1 MWELAER
8 IEEVRAL
15 VRENDG
21 RNVADSRFVQKV
33 DGLLDIFYD
42 DIGEIK
48 RIDLSTLFYLFLVK
62 CLYVNRRST
71 KAAVL
76 DYLADMLNR
85 YLWTRELFPLGL
97 SRQQYLDML
106 TLVLE
111 ETKAAS
117 AFQNLFEFHRK
128 LGDNALFLTGL
139 FPAAI
144 NRRASSRRR
153 WWATTP
159 GLNRA
164 RYVDFG
170 RRNYHLAADHELA
183 EWTGQRPVLSKLSEH
198 FEIYMDALSEM
209 AERYVTGFDM
219 SIITDKFLDS
229 INRYRR
235 TGEERYLD
243 DARKYAAILKI
254 DRGAFPKLY
263 RRRPRFAILPDRPS
277 PPSSPWGTGGSG
289 LAN

>member
-8 IEEVRAL
+8 IEEVKR
-15 VRENDG
+15 VVTENDG
-21 RNVADSRFVQKV
+21 RNVADSRFIRQV
-33 DGLLDIFYD
+33 DELLSLFYD

-71 KAAVL
+71 RAAVL
-76 DYLADMLNR
+76 DYLSDMLNR
-85 YLWTRELFPLGL
+85 YLWTRELFPVGL

-106 TLVLE
+106 TLVIE
-111 ETKAAS
+111 ETKETS

-139 FPAAI
+139 FPVAI
-144 NRRASSRRR
+144 NRRSSSRRR
-153 WWATTP
+153 WWVATP
-159 GLNRA
+159 ALNRA

-198 FEIYMDALSEM
+198 FEVYMDALNEM
-209 AERYVTGFDM
+209 ADRYVMGFDM
-219 SIITDKFLDS
+219 NIITDKFLDS

-243 DARKYAAILKI
+243 DARKYAALLKI
-254 DRGAFPKLY
+254 DRGAFSRLY
-263 RRRPRFAILPDRPS
+263 RRRPRFALLPDK
-277 PPSSPWGTGGSG
+277 PSSPPLRGADEGGPDD
-289 LAN
+289 